1 MSYSKVNASPA
12 TMSRNRVAPAPG
24 SGICVTCLDGCPGPC
39 EIGRSAYR
47 GREILYPQPYSKVT
61 AGSEKDYPVD
71 YSHFNIQGTCVGA
84 VGVAADSDKA
94 TFPAVDISTEVGAA
108 EKIPLRVPYF
118 TGALGSTD
126 IARIHWEGMAVA
138 AAIVGTLVVVG
149 ENVCGMDPDAEFK
162 NGRIVRSPEMERRV
176 KTFQK
181 WYDGYGG
188 IVVQYNVED
197 GRMGVPEYVVEK
209 LGVKIIEPKWGQG
222 AKDIGGEVKLDT
234 LERALQLK
242 SRGYI
247 VLPDPEDPV
256 IQEAFKQGD
265 FKEFERHSR
274 LGMVSEEGFHKE
286 IERLKKIGTKHISLK
301 TGAYRPADLARA
313 VKFASDAKIDLLT
326 VDGAAGGTG
335 MSPWRMMNEWG
346 VPTVYLESLLYQY
359 LKVLEQKSAYIPSC
373 AIAGGLALEDHIF
386 KALALSAPYIK
397 AICLGRASMT
407 AAMVG
412 NTIGEMIKKG
422 KVSADIA
429 KYGTDVEHVFILAAK
444 LKEKFGKDFQNIPA
458 GAIGMI
464 TYFDRLN
471 AGLQQFM
478 AGARKFALKYITRDD
493 LVALTRESADVSGI
507 SYVMDADKEEVEKI
521 LHVSSVPSVKPLFK
535 GIRAEKAAL
544 NL

>member
-1 MSYSKVNASPA
+1 MSYSKVNASAA
-12 TMSRNRVAPAPG
+12 TMSRNRVTAAPG

-39 EIGRSAYR
+39 EVGRSALR
-47 GREILYPQPYSKVT
+47 GREILYPQPFARIT

-71 YSHFNIQGTCVGA
+71 FSHFNIQGTCVGA
-84 VGVAADSDKA
+84 VGVAADSDQA
-94 TFPAVDISTEVGAA
+94 TFPAVDISTTLGAA
-108 EKIPLRVPYF
+108 EKISLRLPYF

-126 IARIHWEGMAVA
+126 IARIHWESMATA
-138 AAIVGTLVVVG
+138 AAIAGTLVVVG
-149 ENVCGMDPDAEFK
+149 ENVCGMDPEAEIR

-181 WYDGYGG
+181 WFDGYGG

-197 GRMGVPEYVVEK
+197 GRLGVPEYAVEK

-222 AKDIGGEVKLDT
+222 AKDIGGEVKLST

-274 LGMVSEEGFHKE
+274 LGMVTEEGFHKE
-286 IERLKKIGTKHISLK
+286 IERLKRIGTKHISLK
-301 TGAYRPADLARA
+301 TGAYRAADLARA
-313 VKFASDAKIDLLT
+313 VKYASDAKIDLLT
-326 VDGAAGGTG
+326 VDGAGGGTG

-346 VPTVYLESLLYQY
+346 IPTVYLESLLYQC
-359 LKVLEQKSAYIPSC
+359 LKKLDHKGAFIPSC
-373 AIAGGLALEDHIF
+373 AMAGGLALEDHIF
-386 KALALSAPYIK
+386 KAFALAAPYIK

-422 KVSADIA
+422 KVPPDIA
-429 KYGTDVEHVFILAAK
+429 KYGTDIEHVFILAAK
-444 LKEKFGKDFQNIPA
+444 LKDKFGKDFQKIPA

-478 AGARKFALKYITRDD
+478 AGARKFALKYITRED
-493 LVALTRESADVSGI
+493 LVALTRESAEVSGI
-507 SYVMDADKEEVEKI
+507 PYVMESDQEEVEKI
-521 LHVSSVPSVKPLFK
+521 LEGKGGSIKPLPK
-535 GIRAEKAAL
+535 GVHAEKAAL

>member
-1 MSYSKVNASPA
+1 MSYSKANASAA

-39 EIGRSAYR
+39 EVGRSALR
-47 GREILYPQPYSKVT
+47 GREILYPQPFAKVT

-84 VGVAADSDKA
+84 VGVPADSDQA
-94 TFPAVDISTEVGAA
+94 TFPAVDISTTVGSE

-126 IARIHWEGMAVA
+126 IARIHWESMAIA
-138 AAIVGTLVVVG
+138 AAIAGTLVVVG
-149 ENVCGMDPDAEFK
+149 ENVCGMDPNAEIR
-162 NGRIVRSPEMERRV
+162 NGRVIRSPEMERRV
-176 KTFQK
+176 KIFQQ
-181 WYDGYGG
+181 WYDRSGG

-197 GRMGVPEYVVEK
+197 GRLGVPEYVVEK
-209 LGVKIIEPKWGQG
+209 LGVQIIEPKWGQG
-222 AKDIGGEVKLDT
+222 AKDIGGEVKLST

-274 LGMVSEEGFHKE
+274 LGMVEEEGFHKE
-286 IERLKKIGTKHISLK
+286 IERLRRIGTKHISLK

-313 VKFASDAKIDLLT
+313 VKYASDSKIDLLT
-326 VDGAAGGTG
+326 VDGAGGGTG

-346 VPTVYLESLLYQY
+346 VPTVYLESLLYQF
-359 LKVLEQKSAYIPSC
+359 LKKLEQEGAFIPCC
-373 AIAGGLALEDHIF
+373 AMAGGLSLEDHIF
-386 KALALSAPYIK
+386 KAFALAAPYIK

-412 NTIGEMIKKG
+412 NTIGEMIKKE
-422 KVSADIA
+422 KVPADIA
-429 KYGTDVEHVFILAAK
+429 KYGNDIEHVFVLAAK
-444 LKEKFGKDFQNIPA
+444 LKEKYGKDFPKIPS
-458 GAIGMI
+458 GALGMI

-471 AGLQQFM
+471 AGLQQLM
-478 AGARKFALKYITRDD
+478 AGARKFALKHITRDD
-493 LVALTRESADVSGI
+493 LCALTREAADVSGI
-507 SYVMDADKEEVEKI
+507 PYVMEADQEEVARI
-521 LHVSSVPSVKPLFK
+521 LKAPQRVHQPRVGRKANVSAVQMD
-535 GIRAEKAAL
+535 
-544 NL
+544 